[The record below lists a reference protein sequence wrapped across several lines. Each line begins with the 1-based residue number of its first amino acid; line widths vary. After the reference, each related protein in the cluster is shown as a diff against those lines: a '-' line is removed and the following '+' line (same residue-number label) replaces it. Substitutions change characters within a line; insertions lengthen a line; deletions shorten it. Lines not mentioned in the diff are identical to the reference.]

1 VEEAK
6 KLIEIVQSK
15 IETTTINLET
25 KIEEQPQLKV
35 PKTKEP
41 TISSDIKI
49 DIPEIGKVDITIQ
62 KQEKTLEGVSL
73 NYALKLKELY
83 EDKGD
88 LEGTIKLAMDILKED
103 PKNTSAEF
111 YLQIAQKE
119 VQAIQLEKEG
129 RYKEALNL
137 WSEILKLDQ
146 NNIRAKKAIIRLGS
160 KI

>member
-1 VEEAK
+1 
-6 KLIEIVQSK
+6 L
-15 IETTTINLET
+15 
-25 KIEEQPQLKV
+25 
-35 PKTKEP
+35 
-41 TISSDIKI
+41 
-49 DIPEIGKVDITIQ
+49 
-62 KQEKTLEGVSL
+62 
-73 NYALKLKELY
+73 
-83 EDKGD
+83 
-88 LEGTIKLAMDILKED
+88 DILKED

-111 YLQIAQKE
+111 YLQIAKKE